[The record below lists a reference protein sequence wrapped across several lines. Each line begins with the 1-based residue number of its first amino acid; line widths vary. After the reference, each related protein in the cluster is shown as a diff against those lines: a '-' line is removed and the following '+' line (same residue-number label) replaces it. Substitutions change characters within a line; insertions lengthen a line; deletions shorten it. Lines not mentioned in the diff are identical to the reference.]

1 MEEEHTTCSPQETM
15 LKMAKKEAACP
26 EEVSM
31 AAVPPSRAQI
41 LAATWSLVGFWR
53 RV

>member
-1 MEEEHTTCSPQETM
+1 MTWSPAEAR
-15 LKMAKKEAACP
+15 LKTAKKLAAWP

-31 AAVPPSRAQI
+31 AAVPPSRAQMRAAI
-41 LAATWSLVGFWR
+41 LSLVGFWS

>member
-1 MEEEHTTCSPQETM
+1 M
-15 LKMAKKEAACP
+15 LKTAKKLAAWP

-41 LAATWSLVGFWR
+41 LAATASLVGFWS